1 MESDKLKEKIIEAL
15 AEDDGLD
22 EYVEIVRNVKSV
34 EDFGDFLERLIGL
47 SYYKLNWARG
57 GHLSSC
63 FKENYSF
70 INRSRM
76 KPIAYFFNY
85 NKEIP
90 EDILKESG
98 VVRVRASDL
107 KFNYDQEIYFK
118 WLDMSYSKLRINNL
132 NLAEK
137 FLLEDKT
144 ECVIEND
151 FERIYH
157 SKIFFEFIGSG
168 NRLKVESNCKIFNKR
183 DIVII
188 LNGQGNKVDINLSSG
203 IKTIEVQVENNS
215 KDNIVH
221 LNVPDPDDVFIIKTP
236 FSKNRNKII
245 VNDQER

>member
-1 MESDKLKEKIIEAL
+1 MESDKVKEKIIEAL
-15 AEDDGLD
+15 AEDDDLNG
-22 EYVEIVRNVKSV
+22 YVEIVRNVKGV

-63 FKENYSF
+63 FKENYSYL
-70 INRSRM
+70 NRN
-76 KPIAYFFNY
+76 PNDPVAYFFNY
-85 NKEIP
+85 SRDIP
-90 EDILKESG
+90 EAIVKESG

-168 NRLKVESNCKIFNKR
+168 NVLKVKSNCKIENEKGM
-183 DIVII
+183 VII
-188 LNGQGNKVDINLSSG
+188 LNGQGNMVDINLSSG
-203 IKTIEVQVENNS
+203 VRNVEVQVENNS

-221 LNVPDPDDVFIIKTP
+221 LTVPDPDDVFIIKPP
-236 FSKNRNKII
+236 FSKNSNKII